1 MRAKEILEATIQNSR
16 DNIKA
21 NKSVISEKGDDIN
34 RLEKEIKDYIGSNVV
49 ASQRDIFQKKKAGF
63 LKLGAAAAIL
73 AVVTALVN
81 LILKLIMGAGMHLAV
96 YIIIY
101 CVAGL
106 ILAGAV
112 ALVIYA
118 LTFNKT
124 IASMTQQLATFDVYK
139 NELESQIE
147 GNEKVIA
154 NCKKAIK
161 QEQAVI
167 EECEDELEYYKYERY
182 FQGHVLVFVGEK
194 NPVGG
199 KYKNIVNTIEI
210 DNMPQGFAE
219 RPFKPILL
227 SPGDHTVRVTVQHEA
242 NGVQQNYSS
251 EWEQICAD
259 EASVYMLFEFKGPQG
274 GVTVKKFNDIIAFF
288 DATNQEP

>member
-1 MRAKEILEATIQNSR
+1 MRAKDILEATIQNSR

-21 NKSVISEKGDDIN
+21 NKSMISEKGDDIK
-34 RLEKEIKDYIGSNVV
+34 RLEKEIKDYISSNVV
-49 ASQRDIFQKKKAGF
+49 ASQREIFQQKKTGF
-63 LKLGAAAAIL
+63 LKLGAAAAAL
-73 AVVTALVN
+73 AVLVALVN
-81 LILKLIMGAGMHLAV
+81 LIIKLIMGVGMSTVLYV
-96 YIIIY
+96 ILY

-106 ILAGAV
+106 ILAGGIAAV
-112 ALVIYA
+112 VYA
-118 LTFNKT
+118 FTFNKT
-124 IASMTQQLATFDVYK
+124 ISAMTQQLVTFDVYK
-139 NELESQIE
+139 NELESQIQ

-167 EECEDELEYYKYERY
+167 EECQDELEYYKYERY
-182 FQGHVLVFVGEK
+182 FRGHALVFVGEK

-227 SPGDHTVRVTVQHEA
+227 SPGPHAIRVTVQHVA

-251 EWEQICAD
+251 EWEEICTD
-259 EASVYMLFEFKGPQG
+259 EASLYMLFEFKGPQN
-274 GVTVKKFNDIIAFF
+274 GVTVKKFTDIVAFF

>member
-16 DNIKA
+16 ANIKA
-21 NKSVISEKGDDIN
+21 NKKTISEKADDIK
-34 RLEKEIKDYIGSNVV
+34 RLEKEIKDYISSNIV

-63 LKLGAAAAIL
+63 MKLGAAAAVL
-73 AVVTALVN
+73 AVIVALVN
-81 LILKLIMGAGMHLAV
+81 LIIKLIMGAEMSTVAYV
-96 YIIIY
+96 IVF

-112 ALVIYA
+112 AAVVYA

-124 IASMTQQLATFDVYK
+124 IASMTQQLTTFDIYK

-147 GNEKVIA
+147 GNEKVIT

-161 QEQAVI
+161 QEQSVI

-182 FQGHVLVFVGEK
+182 FLGHVLVFVGEK

-227 SPGDHTVRVTVQHEA
+227 SPGNHTIRVTVQHET

-251 EWEQICAD
+251 EWEQICTD
-259 EASVYMLFEFKGPQG
+259 EESLYMLFEFKGPQN
-274 GVTVKKFNDIIAFF
+274 GVTVKKFTDIVAFF